1 MIGWVVAA
9 VAAVVAL
16 IAVAVAS
23 HARQRATVAHA
34 LAEQRRVALADV
46 ERELSRNAQLEGQ
59 LAQAL
64 DAMSIGV
71 ILCRSDDTVVFRNQ
85 AAENFVAAR
94 HGRALVESAVQEA
107 LRTALAGESVER
119 PIELFGP
126 PLTSFVVRAVPLV
139 STVDDVV
146 GPIGA
151 LALIEDAT
159 ERHRVDQVRRDFVA
173 NISHELRTPIGA
185 IGLLAE
191 TLHDEVDLE
200 TIIRLSGRIVGEV
213 DRVAATIEDLLELSR
228 IEFGDETDIDEL
240 SIRMIVDEAVARLRA
255 ASEQLGVDVVVS
267 GSSSPVVRGDRR
279 QLTSAVFN
287 LLDNAVKFSAPGTA
301 VSVEVTK
308 SDSATGRVVGGLADS
323 VTISV
328 TDHGVGIPLRDLDR
342 IFERFYRVDRARSRG
357 TGGTGLGLAIVRHVA
372 SNHGGDITVSSIEGE
387 GSVFS
392 LVLPVHRGRGSGGRT
407 VPAVTT
413 LETAR

>member
-1 MIGWVVAA
+1 MIAWFVAA
-9 VAAVVAL
+9 GAAVVAL
-16 IAVAVAS
+16 VAVAVAS
-23 HARQRATVAHA
+23 HARQRAVEA
-34 LAEQRRVALADV
+34 RALADRRGAELADM

-71 ILCRSDDTVVFRNQ
+71 ILCRADGTVVFRNE

-94 HGRALVESAVQEA
+94 HGRALVESAAQEA
-107 LRTALAGESVER
+107 LRAALGGETVER
-119 PIELFGP
+119 PVELFGP

-139 STVDDVV
+139 STVDDIC

-151 LALIEDAT
+151 LALVEDAT

-228 IEFGDETDIDEL
+228 IEFGDETHIDEL
-240 SIRMIVDEAVARLRA
+240 PVRVIIDEAVARLRA
-255 ASEQLGVDVVVS
+255 ASEQHGVDVMVS

-287 LLDNAVKFSAPGTA
+287 LIDNAVKFSAPGTT
-301 VSVEVTK
+301 VLVEVAAPDDETV
-308 SDSATGRVVGGLADS
+308 SIA
-323 VTISV
+323 V

-342 IFERFYRVDRARSRG
+342 VFERFYRVDRARSRG

-372 SNHGGDITVSSIEGE
+372 SNHGGEISVSSTEGK

-392 LVLPVHRGRGSGGRT
+392 LVLPVHNRALRRPTGGVLGHDR
-407 VPAVTT
+407 VGVIS
-413 LETAR
+413 